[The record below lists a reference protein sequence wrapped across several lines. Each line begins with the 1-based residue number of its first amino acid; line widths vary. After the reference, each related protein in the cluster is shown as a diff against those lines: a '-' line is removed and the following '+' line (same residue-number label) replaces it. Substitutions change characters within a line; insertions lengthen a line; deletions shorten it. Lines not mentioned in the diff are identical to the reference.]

1 MYAYVYHLCAEEF
14 WRCNILI
21 GVPEI
26 VIVTIFRKL
35 DMPFTWNGQKGDPT
49 FGPGI
54 ETNIF
59 YGAHQN
65 MFFLFPVSPEQGSR
79 YSFRD
84 VVDFFALDDEQCP
97 EFQSRM

>member
-1 MYAYVYHLCAEEF
+1 MLYRLCAEGF

-21 GVPEI
+21 GMPEI
-26 VIVTIFRKL
+26 VVVTVFRKL

-54 ETNIF
+54 ETNTF
-59 YGAHQN
+59 YGARQI
-65 MFFLFPVSPEQGSR
+65 MFFLFHISPEEGSR

-84 VVDFFALDDEQCP
+84 VVGFLALDGEQCP
-97 EFQSRM
+97 EFQSRL